1 MNVVVLGATGHIGN
15 AVVREL
21 LSRGG
26 YAVTCTGRRSAPPSN
41 LAGLAVR
48 YAPGDQDRPGQID
61 AWVSGNQIVIDAA
74 APYPTR
80 LFEPTNDP
88 HIPATAYAVHRTRE
102 LIDAARRHDA
112 TLAYVSSFTT
122 LKRRRGGFEEWPAQ
136 MALRLHPYFAVK
148 QIIEDEI
155 LEATRFG
162 LRAVIVNP
170 TMCFGP
176 WDIRDREL
184 TLIPR
189 LLTGEVPGSVRHN
202 LNVLDVREVA
212 AGLVAALEAR
222 RYGTPMLFSGHN
234 MSAQALFRWI
244 CEIGGVPPPPIS
256 APTSIT
262 AFGSYWLEAMFGLA
276 GLQTPINSLA
286 PLLMYQHEWMPP
298 CTALRDLG
306 VTVRPLYESLLDS
319 VNWYRSIG
327 YF

>member
-1 MNVVVLGATGHIGN
+1 MNIVVLGATGHIGN

-21 LSRGG
+21 LSRRG
-26 YAVTCTGRRSAPPSN
+26 YTVTCTGRRSSPPSN
-41 LAGLAVR
+41 LAGLPVR
-48 YAPGDQDRPGQID
+48 YAHGDQDQVGQID
-61 AWVSGNQIVIDAA
+61 DWVSGHHVVVDAA
-74 APYPTR
+74 APYPTK
-80 LFEPTNDP
+80 LFDTTRDP
-88 HIPATAYAVHRTRE
+88 QISAIDHAVRRTRE

-122 LKRRRGGFEEWPAQ
+122 LKQRRGGIEEWPAQ
-136 MALRLHPYFAVK
+136 IASRLHPYFAVK

-189 LLTGEVPGSVRHN
+189 LLCGEVPGSVRHN

-212 AGLVAALEAR
+212 AGLVAALEAG

-244 CEIGGVPPPPIS
+244 CEIGGAPPPAIS

-262 AFGSYWLEAMFGLA
+262 AFGSYWLETMFGLA
-276 GLQTPINSLA
+276 GLRTPINSLA

-306 VTVRPLYESLLDS
+306 VTIRPLYESLLDS
-319 VNWYRSIG
+319 VQWYRSIG
-327 YF
+327 YC